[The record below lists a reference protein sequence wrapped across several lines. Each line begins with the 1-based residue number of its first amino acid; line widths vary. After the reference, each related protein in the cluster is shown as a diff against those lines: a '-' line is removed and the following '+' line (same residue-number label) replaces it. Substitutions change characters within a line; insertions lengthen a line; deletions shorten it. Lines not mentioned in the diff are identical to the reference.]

1 MLQFVSIVT
10 AAESRV
16 IIRSTALLSRSL
28 ITPHTATTL
37 PLQSTHSAHFARNVK
52 KLRLLR
58 STYNTPLSLLSLQL
72 PTTVIGCSATTA
84 TWMAMLFGL
93 CPVWLFLYYVDCG
106 AEADPA
112 FRFCYCYRC
121 SDATNERVRIGDGT
135 EQHSTLYSPAPGLKN
150 IGSTA
155 SQRAFVLAC
164 STRAFRLFAEGRFR
178 KGYHSHRLPA
188 DPRGFHRHRP
198 FPRLLK

>member
-1 MLQFVSIVT
+1 MADQSSLWG
-10 AAESRV
+10 SRRLKFYNCFDELV
-16 IIRSTALLSRSL
+16 CCNSYRLLPPLSHALSYDQRRSYRARLSLHTPRRRSHSA
-28 ITPHTATTL
+28 I
-37 PLQSTHSAHFARNVK
+37 HSAHFARDVEN
-52 KLRLLR
+52 LRLLG
-58 STYNTPLSLLSLQL
+58 STYNTSLLSLLLRLQM

-135 EQHSTLYSPAPGLKN
+135 EQHSTPYSPAPGLKN
-150 IGSTA
+150 I
-155 SQRAFVLAC
+155 
-164 STRAFRLFAEGRFR
+164 
-178 KGYHSHRLPA
+178 
-188 DPRGFHRHRP
+188 
-198 FPRLLK
+198 

>member
-1 MLQFVSIVT
+1 MADNLVQKSKLAHTCALFRWPIKVHCGVPAGSSFTTVLTNWFALQFVSIVT

-28 ITPHTATTL
+28 ITLHTPRRRSHSAI
-37 PLQSTHSAHFARNVK
+37 HSAHFARDVE

-58 STYNTPLSLLSLQL
+58 STYNTFLLSLLSLQM

-84 TWMAMLFGL
+84 TWMAAMLFGL
-93 CPVWLFLYYVDCG
+93 YPVWLFLYYVDCG
-106 AEADPA
+106 TEADPA

-135 EQHSTLYSPAPGLKN
+135 EQHSTPYSPAPGLKN
-150 IGSTA
+150 M
-155 SQRAFVLAC
+155 
-164 STRAFRLFAEGRFR
+164 
-178 KGYHSHRLPA
+178 
-188 DPRGFHRHRP
+188 
-198 FPRLLK
+198 